1 MAGWR
6 ELYDISHKINREL
19 RASVAYRIVS
29 KSDPKGV
36 LVVKSYNSQ
45 MKKFI
50 VGFTTQVNET
60 GTQVSF
66 GKKTDAQYFLEQ
78 VRADANILT
87 RKYSIKTEQL
97 EIFHGRGTTPY
108 LYRLVIT
115 QYGPCYIKSY
125 AYAELLKRYYPQTI
139 FDTDLEEAVPELY
152 DIFKVSERQLMIWSW
167 DAVLRKST
175 AHGLNVFDLKLPWDS
190 TNDVEKSQAARK
202 EFTPQNLQKLVND
215 MFLTK
220 FKEFTQPIEELSK
233 KMNATFHP
241 LAEATIKFSQAIVD
255 NSPKSFPEREEI
267 SFNRINLQN
276 TPEIAKYL
284 TYLIK
289 NVLYVGYSTPSY
301 DVLREDIL
309 PPELVKNC
317 KSVLEQLIETAM
329 EEIPKLE
336 VEVNSRDSLRYK
348 TIETEYGELTPHR
361 NLSEDW
367 RDAMQTLL
375 SFWKYVAQ
383 FFDERKWRNI
393 AGEKPDVV
401 WVLDALSYFYYNEI
415 VSQYGK
421 DLIRPL
427 CRVDAFISC
436 IDHARDLFGEEN
448 VADSNDEITTQ
459 ELNRYILEGS
469 DQGMGPSW
477 WTNLTLLTPQLEN
490 AIVGLKDEN
499 QAGESLD
506 QWNDRTVMKCF
517 VSAMHIEKTI
527 QQEDENITVL
537 DLIDFYEKRI
547 KNFVNN
553 TYQKILKCRQ
563 PVQKVSDKLPYSTL
577 DNLLV
582 SIPNTEGNFE
592 TVYGS
597 GAINSTVMSP
607 KSTRH
612 DATNKPEWYSNLNAN
627 QYQRRHYDPN
637 YYSNYYK
644 TEPFMLDP
652 SKGMTFPE
660 LYDNWYEDKLSVVEI
675 VDHYTL
681 SLNQVFN
688 SVVRVDEPLKFF
700 SSVYETY
707 KNRKVRNATDVVNT
721 SKWDKLSGKR
731 SNEE

>member
-125 AYAELLKRYYPQTI
+125 AYAELLKRY
-139 FDTDLEEAVPELY
+139 
-152 DIFKVSERQLMIWSW
+152 
-167 DAVLRKST
+167 
-175 AHGLNVFDLKLPWDS
+175 LKLPWDS

-592 TVYGS
+592 T
-597 GAINSTVMSP
+597 I
-607 KSTRH
+607 
-612 DATNKPEWYSNLNAN
+612 
-627 QYQRRHYDPN
+627 
-637 YYSNYYK
+637 
-644 TEPFMLDP
+644 FMNIIWI
-652 SKGMTFPE
+652 S
-660 LYDNWYEDKLSVVEI
+660 
-675 VDHYTL
+675 
-681 SLNQVFN
+681 
-688 SVVRVDEPLKFF
+688 
-700 SSVYETY
+700 
-707 KNRKVRNATDVVNT
+707 
-721 SKWDKLSGKR
+721 
-731 SNEE
+731 